1 MTTETAR
8 NRTHWS
14 KEPDESPHYSD
25 WMITLSKNKVAIST
39 SLSHVDAEQTVTFAV
54 HRNILGPRSEY
65 FTRIFLTS
73 GPTANTDGAFSE
85 SRNQHSHINF
95 PPALSNESFDLVVEA
110 FESLLDFCYFD
121 RVDMK
126 GPSPVPLLFLC
137 DYFQMDDNFISCV
150 EDYSKNVSKE
160 MASEEELH
168 LLYED
173 IIDFRTAGLIVERGQ
188 HLISQRCY
196 EKNELLTDSQL
207 NEIAD
212 LPLWLDIAS
221 IIEEN
226 RVCTKTKLE
235 FQIKEESKG
244 WSRDIVYF
252 LENNE
257 NASAVDLEAF
267 QKLTGETILPYVDV
281 NAALVLLKEEHKHVS
296 TMFRKIPAI

>member
-1 MTTETAR
+1 M
-8 NRTHWS
+8 
-14 KEPDESPHYSD
+14 
-25 WMITLSKNKVAIST
+25 
-39 SLSHVDAEQTVTFAV
+39 
-54 HRNILGPRSEY
+54 
-65 FTRIFLTS
+65 
-73 GPTANTDGAFSE
+73 
-85 SRNQHSHINF
+85 
-95 PPALSNESFDLVVEA
+95 
-110 FESLLDFCYFD
+110 
-121 RVDMK
+121 
-126 GPSPVPLLFLC
+126 
-137 DYFQMDDNFISCV
+137 
-150 EDYSKNVSKE
+150 
-160 MASEEELH
+160 
-168 LLYED
+168 
-173 IIDFRTAGLIVERGQ
+173 
-188 HLISQRCY
+188 ISQRCY